1 MKKILFVSIVLLLNV
16 LTVAAQPQPLSDY
29 EVTKII
35 EQTIQDIKDAL
46 KEIKPQFPQLANI
59 DYAATITR
67 NPSGEDGIVR
77 LEYKKG
83 FVQGSQI
90 PKDATSIF
98 VEIKYPAALEDVRAR
113 EQEGK
118 LFMLGNGNPCV
129 YWKSVMAED
138 SEQGKAFKNKAEEI
152 IALKLLA
159 MQIKLK

>member
-1 MKKILFVSIVLLLNV
+1 MKKILLIGIILLLNV
-16 LTVAAQPQPLSDY
+16 LTVSAQTQPMSDY
-29 EVTKII
+29 EVAKII
-35 EQTIQDIKDAL
+35 EQTLTDIKDPL

-67 NPSGEDGIVR
+67 NPSGEEGTIR
-77 LEYKKG
+77 FEYNKE

-90 PKDATSIF
+90 PKDGTSVF
-98 VEIKYPAALEDVRAR
+98 VEIKYPATLEDVKAR

-118 LFMLGNGNPCV
+118 LFMLGNGNAGV

-138 SEQGKAFKNKAEEI
+138 SEQGKAFKNKANEI
-152 IALKLLA
+152 VVLKLMA